1 MRKGLKM
8 NATKMEELKIKFEE
22 EVESMKRLD
31 KDRMKCIN
39 NRRQLESQL
48 TENQMVKSELDLLK
62 PEAKVFKLIGPVLVK
77 QDLGEAKQNV
87 KKRID
92 YISTEINRV
101 ESLLEDFM
109 KKIEGQKQV
118 LEKIRDKIK
127 PGMKIA

>member
-109 KKIEGQKQV
+109 KKN
-118 LEKIRDKIK
+118 
-127 PGMKIA
+127 